1 MSDKGMLR
9 EWWEGLPKAVL
20 GRTALVLLVTFI
32 GYVGGQWNAGLTRIE
47 TNLTESLGRVAERLD
62 RQAERLEKLEAK
74 VDRNG
79 EALAYIKG
87 RLDML
92 ERSQPAQADPVSP
105 ASVASSVPVVH
116 PALWSTG
123 GYSHLFS
130 CRSWS

>member
-1 MSDKGMLR
+1 MSDRGVLR
-9 EWWEGLPKAVL
+9 EWWESLPKAVL
-20 GRTALVLLVTFI
+20 GKIALVLLVAFI
-32 GYVGGQWNAGLTRIE
+32 GYVGGQRNAGLTRIE
-47 TNLTESLGRVAERLD
+47 ANLTA
-62 RQAERLEKLEAK
+62 RLEKLEAK

-130 CRSWS
+130 YRSVTTQVPRGC

>member
-1 MSDKGMLR
+1 MSDRGVLR
-9 EWWEGLPKAVL
+9 EWWEGLPKTVL
-20 GRTALVLLVTFI
+20 GWTALLLLVIFI

-47 TNLTESLGRVAERLD
+47 TNLTESLGRVIERLD
-62 RQAERLEKLEAK
+62 RQAERLEKVEAK

-130 CRSWS
+130 YRSWS

>member
-1 MSDKGMLR
+1 MSDRGLLR
-9 EWWEGLPKAVL
+9 EWWESLPKAVL
-20 GRTALVLLVTFI
+20 GKIALVLLVAFI
-32 GYVGGQWNAGLTRIE
+32 GYVGGQRNAGLTRLE
-47 TNLTESLGRVAERLD
+47 ANLTA
-62 RQAERLEKLEAK
+62 RLEKLEAK

-92 ERSQPAQADPVSP
+92 ERSQPSQADPVSP

-130 CRSWS
+130 YRSRL